1 MAVDAVGTGPT
12 GVTNGA
18 IGSGVIAF
26 RMEVVLTAAG
36 VPGDTIP
43 IRIGT
48 APTLRGAGV
57 INKVKGA
64 SFLASPTL
72 PSGAYGHRN

>member
-26 RMEVVLTAAG
+26 RMEVTLTTARARDG
-36 VPGDTIP
+36 IIP
-43 IRIGT
+43 IRIG
-48 APTLRGAGV
+48 AASSLDGVGV
-57 INKVKGA
+57 INR
-64 SFLASPTL
+64 SDRLSPPTM
-72 PSGAYGHRN
+72 PSGAP